1 MSKELKTNL
10 WWSLIITVISIVYIL
25 LYVAITS
32 AVCPANT
39 PALWATY
46 VTLPIFFL
54 LAGSEP
60 NKTLIPKICL
70 CAIIGYLWGLL
81 FLKIVGAAA
90 PSIGLYPAYLIAIIV
105 VVGLAC
111 VIHLSFLANTII
123 GNTPIVFAGLA
134 VCVATT
140 TIAGFAKA
148 SPGVSGVVACITM
161 VLGVLLAAIM
171 VAAAPIAAK
180 WAGAD
185 K

>member
-25 LYVAITS
+25 LYVAIS
-32 AVCPANT
+32 GAVCPANT

-70 CAIIGYLWGLL
+70 CSVIGYFWGLL
-81 FLKIVGAAA
+81 FLKIVGAATG
-90 PSIGLYPAYLIAIIV
+90 SVGMYPAYLIAIIV
-105 VVGLAC
+105 VVGLCC
-111 VIHLSFLANTII
+111 VIHLAFLGNTII
-123 GNTPIVFAGLA
+123 GNAPIVFAGLA

-140 TIAGFAKA
+140 TIAGATNA
-148 SPGVSGVVACITM
+148 SAVASGVVSCITM

-171 VAAAPIAAK
+171 VAAAPLAAK